1 MSVEVRNGVLY
12 SDGVAI
18 YAIPEAELV
27 PAVGAHV
34 SKDGTFYLHGVA
46 QYRLANPGKVQKVVV

>member
-1 MSVEVRNGVLY
+1 MKNGFLY

-27 PAVGAHV
+27 PAVGHYV
-34 SKDGTFYLHGVA
+34 SKDGTYWLNGVA
-46 QYRLANPGKVQKVVV
+46 QYRLANPTKIMRVTL